1 MSVQLP
7 QTTSPGDEPGLQGN
21 GPLGAGSIGRS
32 SIKHPH
38 HSQFSLCCRSF
49 LPENKIGKTALIY
62 FSRMNKD
69 MTVTGVMK
77 RWEPII
83 HISHTPRWS
92 RLSQSNNLSLFSSSV
107 AEESWLPWL
116 ASGHEGLSRR
126 ETRSRGGRRRV
137 FKCLWSHGAGGG
149 PRGPFSFGIGSP
161 SGPWRVH
168 RWRVLLGVLACGS
181 ITESKGC
188 PAAAEDRWAP
198 IANRWNLFFVDQYS
212 KTKIVGQWRE
222 EAEPCQERS

>member
-1 MSVQLP
+1 MSIQLP
-7 QTTSPGDEPGLQGN
+7 QTTSPGDQPGLQGN
-21 GPLGAGSIGRS
+21 GPFRCRKPRS
-32 SIKHPH
+32 KFYQTPP
-38 HSQFSLCCRSF
+38 SQPVLSLLPSF

-92 RLSQSNNLSLFSSSV
+92 RLSGSNNLSLFSSSV

-116 ASGHEGLSRR
+116 GGGHEGLSRR

-149 PRGPFSFGIGSP
+149 PQGPFCFRIVSP

-168 RWRVLLGVLACGS
+168 RWRVLLGGTCMWV
-181 ITESKGC
+181 
-188 PAAAEDRWAP
+188 
-198 IANRWNLFFVDQYS
+198 YH
-212 KTKIVGQWRE
+212 
-222 EAEPCQERS
+222 